1 MIVVIG
7 QGGRGSISLIE
18 VNISKGVTTMSSCT
32 IEKHGDTA
40 HIILK
45 FENDCYVV
53 NVPASDA
60 AFVSSY
66 LMLGSECQM
75 IKDPESME
83 RYVEAVMAI
92 NDLLH

>member
-1 MIVVIG
+1 
-7 QGGRGSISLIE
+7 
-18 VNISKGVTTMSSCT
+18 MSSCT

-66 LMLGSECQM
+66 LLLGSECHM
-75 IKDPESME
+75 INDPESME
-83 RYVEAVMAI
+83 RYVDAVMQI
-92 NDLLH
+92 RDLLSEGSNER

>member
-1 MIVVIG
+1 MTDSGGSDYLIGVVI
-7 QGGRGSISLIE
+7 
-18 VNISKGVTTMSSCT
+18 TMASCS

-45 FENDCYVV
+45 FEDDCYVV

-75 IKDPESME
+75 IKDPDSME
-83 RYVEAVMAI
+83 RYVESVMAI
-92 NDLLH
+92 RDLLREGSDE

>member
-1 MIVVIG
+1 MA
-7 QGGRGSISLIE
+7 
-18 VNISKGVTTMSSCT
+18 SCT

-66 LMLGSECQM
+66 LLLGSESDM

-83 RYVEAVMAI
+83 RYVESVMAI
-92 NDLLH
+92 NDLLRH